1 MSTEIKSP
9 TFPESVIDG
18 TIANWIKQEG
28 DTVSQDEV
36 IAEIETDK
44 ATMEFESFHDGVLL
58 HIGIDEG
65 STAPVDSI
73 IAVIG
78 S

>member
-1 MSTEIKSP
+1 
-9 TFPESVIDG
+9 
-18 TIANWIKQEG
+18 
-28 DTVSQDEV
+28 
-36 IAEIETDK
+36 
-44 ATMEFESFHDGVLL
+44 MEFESFHDGVLL

-78 S
+78 SKGEDISSIIKV

>member
-1 MSTEIKSP
+1 ML
-9 TFPESVIDG
+9 
-18 TIANWIKQEG
+18 
-28 DTVSQDEV
+28 
-36 IAEIETDK
+36 AEIETDQ

-73 IAVIG
+73 NCCNRFKRRGYIVIN
-78 S
+78 